1 MPKADPPATSKK
13 VDFVRDVEP
22 IFTHSCVAC
31 HGPNTQMAGL
41 RLDAKRSVLAKVV
54 VPGNPG
60 ESALYRRVAGIG
72 DVARMPMGGRL
83 ADDQIATLKSWIEQG
98 AEWPD
103 SVGAQVAAT
112 KTHWA
117 FVPPQR
123 PLLPSVNNIAWIRN
137 PIDRF
142 VLARLEKENLK
153 PSPEA
158 GRVTLLRRLSLDLT
172 GLP

>member
-1 MPKADPPATSKK
+1 
-13 VDFVRDVEP
+13 P
-22 IFTHSCVAC
+22 IFTRSCVAC

-41 RLDAKRSVLAKVV
+41 RLDAKQSVLAKVV

-60 ESALYRRVAGIG
+60 QSALYRRVAGIG

-83 ADDQIATLKSWIEQG
+83 ADDQIATLKAWIEQG

-103 SVGAQVAAT
+103 SVGVKVSAT
-112 KTHWA
+112 KVHWA
-117 FVPPQR
+117 FIPPQR
-123 PLLPSVNNIAWIRN
+123 PALPDVKNETWAKN

-142 VLARLEKENLK
+142 ILARLEKEGLT

-158 GRVTLLRRLSLDLT
+158 DR
-172 GLP
+172 